1 MDLQQFKN
9 QYPVYKDIPDV
20 ELADKLYNK
29 YYKDTLTKSDFDLK
43 IGLSKQNNEGF
54 FGQQKIIDPE
64 EVRQKEKELTGGFS
78 TDLRD
83 YIPFLDNLSNSF
95 NKATRDIV
103 SGVATLPT
111 DIYSFATGSEKAE
124 EISRKIDKTIPDFKV
139 TPAEDL
145 GANLIKYGVGGY
157 AGAKKALDFTIK
169 KAKNLGKKSKYAIGI
184 AGATVGDIVV
194 TNPDNAFTIGD
205 SFNLPTQIREGDSN
219 FVKRLKV
226 GIETPF
232 VAPIVDTAIKGVTK
246 PVKFIYDRTI
256 RPYTEKGKME
266 TVTDAI
272 TPKKYNVDTKKIEND
287 LIKTNEILN
296 KIDYELGQAKK
307 VNVKPTLGTITSDP
321 QIISVEKAL
330 ANKVDSG
337 IPQRRIE
344 NIETLNKELDKL
356 LKNRTSD
363 KSFEQ
368 FFKNKAEELRF
379 RTTKL
384 ELQKKEAVAEVDNI
398 VDEFSKE
405 FTSSVG
411 DTASISLSKII
422 RKRLEDTTK
431 KKNQLFDAID
441 PEYKSFIDINPVKEV
456 VEKVSKPKSR
466 GDSLST
472 DVLNSLDVIKKIK
485 SLYKPT
491 KKKIN
496 NKLVIIP
503 AKPVTFG
510 EIQDFRSSLTDN
522 INKAK
527 KADEGALV
535 SKLDEI
541 KKTLD
546 DYTEI
551 VAQKSDDAGIRAKE
565 ALEYYKKEYVPLFRQ
580 SIGNEFRK
588 GVRSNTAIPESLVAS
603 KFILGRQGGSLE
615 AIESLSKIIKNSG
628 SVIQANKAIN
638 DYVAMQ
644 LARSVMN
651 QSGNAVPAKIKKFK
665 DNYSSVFKLFPETK
679 AKVESFEKAVKTG
692 NQKVNAY
699 ALKVEDAKNKFK
711 QNSIQQNLSNL
722 ELVINKSP
730 IEAINSVMTSPDSG
744 KRMAQLVALAKQDK
758 TGNSLEGLKSALKEW
773 TWQKS
778 TTTKNLPASEYF
790 ELSRAKV
797 NQMLNTPNTRS
808 ALEQLFTKDE
818 IKVLE
823 NIQRQ
828 LNNFDAINFQVTTGS
843 PTAVINENKNRLRII
858 LASWYG
864 IVKGRGIFAIS
875 EFVQKNILGVDPA
888 KTTTKLLSDAMLDPK
903 LARLMLQKYTLQN
916 KNNVNQKIGTY
927 LSNNLIAEI
936 PNTIVELVKE

>member
-1 MDLQQFKN
+1 MDLQKFKN
-9 QYPVYKDIPDV
+9 QYPVYKDIPDA

-29 YYKDTLTKSDFDLK
+29 YYKETLTKSDFDFK

-54 FGQQKIIDPE
+54 FGQQKIINPE
-64 EVRQKEKELTGGFS
+64 KVNQKEKQLTNSYS

-95 NKATRDIV
+95 NKGVRDIV
-103 SGVATLPT
+103 SGVTTLPT
-111 DIYSFATGSEKAE
+111 DVYAFATGSKKAG
-124 EISRKIDKTIPDFKV
+124 EISKKIDKTIPDFKV
-139 TPAEDL
+139 TPAEDI
-145 GANLIKYGVGGY
+145 GATIIQYGVGGY
-157 AGAKKALDFTIK
+157 GGAKKAIDFTIK
-169 KAKNLGKKSKYAIGI
+169 KAKNLGKKSKYAIGLG
-184 AGATVGDIVV
+184 GATLGDIAV
-194 TNPDNAFTIGD
+194 TNPDDAITIGD
-205 SFNLPTQIREGDSN
+205 TFNLPTKIREGDSN
-219 FVKRLKV
+219 FEKRFKV

-232 VAPIVDTAIKGVTK
+232 VAPIVDTAIRGITK

-287 LIKTNEILN
+287 LIKTNEILK

-307 VNVKPTLGTITSDP
+307 INVKPTLGTITSDP

-330 ANKVDSG
+330 ANQVDSG

-344 NIETLNKELDKL
+344 NIETLNKELNKL
-356 LKNRTSD
+356 LKNRTTD

-368 FFKNKAEELRF
+368 FFKNKAEELRY
-379 RTTKL
+379 RTTKI
-384 ELQKKEAVAEVDNI
+384 EVQKKEAIAEVDNI

-405 FTSSVG
+405 FTSTVG
-411 DTASISLSKII
+411 DTASINLSKII
-422 RKRLEDTTK
+422 RKRLEVTTK
-431 KKNQLFDAID
+431 EKNKLFDSID

-456 VEKVSKPKSR
+456 VQKVSKPKSR
-466 GDSLST
+466 GDSLTT

-491 KKKIN
+491 KKTIN
-496 NKLVIIP
+496 GKLVTIP

-527 KADEGALV
+527 KSDEGALV
-535 SKLDEI
+535 VKLDEI

-551 VAQKSDDAGIRAKE
+551 VAQKSDNAGIRAKE
-565 ALEYYKKEYVPLFRQ
+565 ALKYYKEEYVPLFRQ
-580 SIGNEFRK
+580 SIGDVFRK

-615 AIESLSKIIKNSG
+615 AIDSLSKIIKNSS
-628 SVIQANKAIN
+628 SVIQANKSIN

-644 LARSVMN
+644 LARLVMN
-651 QSGNAVPAKIKKFK
+651 QSGNAVPSKIKKFK

-679 AKVESFEKAVKTG
+679 AKVDSFEKAVKTG
-692 NQKVNAY
+692 NQKVNQY

-711 QNSIQQNLSNL
+711 LNSIQQNLSNL

-744 KRMAQLVALAKQDK
+744 KRMSQLVALAKQDK
-758 TGNSLEGLKSALKEW
+758 SGNSIQGLKSALKEW

-778 TTTKNLPASEYF
+778 TTNKNLPASEYF

-797 NQMLNTPNTRS
+797 NQMLNTPNTRN

-818 IKVLE
+818 IKVIE

-843 PTAVINENKNRLRII
+843 PTEIIRQNENRLRII

-875 EFVQKNILGVDPA
+875 SFVQKNVLGIDPA
-888 KTTTKLLSDAMLDPK
+888 KTTTKLLSDVMLDPK

-916 KNNVNQKIGTY
+916 KNQVNQKIGNY